1 MSKVGEKGDGKRVGA
16 VKGRSQVLNPKTKR
30 YTKRDTASGKFMD
43 MKADL
48 TPFKGVRVAKKKRK

>member
-1 MSKVGEKGDGKRVGA
+1 MSTIGKKGDGKRVGA

-30 YTKRDTASGKFMD
+30 YVKRSTASGKFMD

-48 TPFKGVRVAKKKRK
+48 TPFKGVKVAKKKRK

>member
-1 MSKVGEKGDGKRVGA
+1 MSTIGKKGDGRRVGA

-30 YTKRDTASGKFMD
+30 YVKRDAGSGKFMD

-48 TPFKGVRVAKKKRK
+48 TPFKGVKVAKKKRK